1 MKVKERWPEYSS
13 RAALHGGDQPQYVFG
28 ELVGWYKKV
37 WKEAVMYVY
46 WMDGLEMAVCLP
58 ALEFEPAHRDFGQ
71 SDRTACWDGN
81 QKVK

>member
-1 MKVKERWPEYSS
+1 LIDSDPFPLPKRINQQKVKERWPEYTS

-46 WMDGLEMAVCLP
+46 WRWIGDGCL
-58 ALEFEPAHRDFGQ
+58 L
-71 SDRTACWDGN
+71 ACLG
-81 QKVK
+81 V

>member
-28 ELVGWYKKV
+28 ELVGWYKQV
-37 WKEAVMYVY
+37 WKEAVMYIG
-46 WMDGLEMAVCLP
+46 WIGDGS

-71 SDRTACWDGN
+71 SDRTACWESKSEMKN
-81 QKVK
+81 A